1 LKEHIKE
8 YYMEIQTTINMS
20 KMIMVELGRA
30 SSKMHI
36 SRTHLIRLL
45 LKQFLDDS
53 KKIQV
58 FNSPVKYQARDCKCN
73 WSKFHITL
81 REDEYECCLDLRKI
95 YKMSL
100 SAIIAFSVKKYLKKV
115 MGIFSANPINIGDN
129 YLYRNYL
136 FCFKIIDG
144 ITCINIYWGI
154 TDFQK
159 LLTDNYQNII

>member
-1 LKEHIKE
+1 
-8 YYMEIQTTINMS
+8 MEIQTTINMN
-20 KMIMVELGRA
+20 KTIIIELGKA
-30 SSKMHI
+30 SSQLHM
-36 SRTHLIRLL
+36 SRSYLIRLL

-58 FNSPVKYQARDCKCN
+58 FNSPVKYQSRDSKCN
-73 WSKFHITL
+73 WSKFHLTL

-100 SAIIAFSVKKYLKKV
+100 SAIIAFSVKKYLKNV
-115 MGIFSANPINIGDN
+115 IAIFSTNSIEKIYDI

-136 FCFKIIDG
+136 FSFNIIDG